1 MLDVGVAPT
10 KKVSIMCQR
19 ASKATDPSTQPART
33 ETGDLKLH
41 PAINRE
47 AAIFI
52 AALAGFTRDKS
63 LTPVE
68 ADKLVRRA
76 IFELQL
82 RNKPAYENKPVVVAA
97 KLAVDIAEKLLAQ
110 DQAKIAAHGKDEKT
124 LVVENTHN
132 IKIKPFATLEDIVTS
147 GHKFADILFPDHAQD
162 PRDYE
167 LSVINSAAAL
177 ATVDPEDKFEALTSL
192 LGLVLMGYEPDQL
205 GAAKDL
211 LRVGLEEAI
220 HIKVKEATVQAL
232 GDLGLKAA

>member
-1 MLDVGVAPT
+1 
-10 KKVSIMCQR
+10 MCQC

-47 AAIFI
+47 ASIFI
-52 AALAGFTRDKS
+52 AALAGFTLGKS

-82 RNKPAYENKPVVVAA
+82 RNKPAYENKPVVVVA
-97 KLAVDIAEKLLAQ
+97 KLVTDIAEKFLAQ
-110 DQAKIAAHGKDEKT
+110 DQAKIATHGQGEKT
-124 LVVENTHN
+124 LVIENTHN

-147 GHKFADILFPDHAQD
+147 GHKFTDILFPGRAQD

-177 ATVDPEDKFEALTSL
+177 ATVAPERKFEALTSL

-205 GAAKDL
+205 NDAKDL
-211 LRVGLEEAI
+211 LRVGLEDAI
-220 HIKVKEATVQAL
+220 HAKVKATTTEAL
-232 GDLGLKAA
+232 GAFGLQPAA